1 MPPPSLS
8 ERYDIQI
15 ADDALD
21 EEEEEDEEDDDE
33 EQLLSTSW
41 KSQEN
46 DETSSKNLLLSV
58 TNYHKDLL
66 RRHSVSSFHN
76 IKSSP
81 TSSSTTTTASYAVSS
96 SPPHLSN
103 TDHELWKATIA
114 KLKRTLIVSPPTT
127 PPVVP
132 EIEVAPP
139 VQSQLVIKKTNK
151 KKLNNKFIPMP
162 IPPRRPISQKRR
174 SEATTQPRFNPDTN
188 TYTRDTRSN
197 PDHLRMISAELN
209 MMRGRKLLSPLKPRG
224 FLPRRKDA
232 FVTGF
237 KRKQSHLIQ
246 EVIY

>member
-8 ERYDIQI
+8 ERFNIEEEEGEGRMLQT
-15 ADDALD
+15 ADEAL
-21 EEEEEDEEDDDE
+21 EEEEEEEE
-33 EQLLSTSW
+33 EELSTSW
-41 KSQEN
+41 KNKSLL
-46 DETSSKNLLLSV
+46 DE
-58 TNYHKDLL
+58 HKDLL
-66 RRHSVSSFHN
+66 RRHSVSSFN
-76 IKSSP
+76 TKSSP
-81 TSSSTTTTASYAVSS
+81 TSSTTTASYAVSS

-114 KLKRTLIVSPPTT
+114 KLKQTLFVT
-127 PPVVP
+127 PPPPAVPAVVK
-132 EIEVAPP
+132 VP
-139 VQSQLVIKKTNK
+139 VKTVNK
-151 KKLNNKFIPMP
+151 RLNKFIPMP

-232 FVTGF
+232 FIRGDQ
-237 KRKQSHLIQ
+237 RKPSHLIN
-246 EVIY
+246 EIII